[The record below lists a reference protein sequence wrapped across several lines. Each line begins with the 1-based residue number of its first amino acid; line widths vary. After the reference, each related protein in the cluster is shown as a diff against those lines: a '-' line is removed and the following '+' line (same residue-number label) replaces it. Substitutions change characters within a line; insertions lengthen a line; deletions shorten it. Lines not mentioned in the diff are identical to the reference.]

1 VSKKL
6 ILASASPRRR
16 QLLEQIG
23 LIFQV
28 MPSGVDEDDDDI
40 VGRDP
45 LANVQA
51 IALRKA
57 RDVADR
63 IENGIVIGA
72 DTQILAD
79 GEILG
84 KPEGA
89 ADAVRMLSKL
99 SGRVHRVITGVA
111 LVDAATGSEETWVE
125 TTLVTFR
132 ELTEGEISAYV
143 KTGEPMGKAGAYG
156 IQGRAAAFVERIE
169 GCYFNVVGL
178 PLAKLAQK
186 LKELRA

>member
-1 VSKKL
+1 MLKKL

-23 LIFQV
+23 LVFEVI
-28 MPSGVDEDDDDI
+28 PSEVNEQEI
-40 VGRDP
+40 IYHDP

-57 RDVADR
+57 RDVASK
-63 IENGIVIGA
+63 IGEGIVIGA
-72 DTQILAD
+72 DTQILVN

-84 KPEGA
+84 KPIDK
-89 ADAVRMLSKL
+89 ADALRMLSRL
-99 SGRVHRVITGVA
+99 SGKTHQVVTGVA
-111 LVDAATGSEETWVE
+111 ILDVETEFTETWVE

-132 ELTEGEISAYV
+132 KLTIDEISAYLD
-143 KTGEPMGKAGAYG
+143 TGEHIGKAGAYG
-156 IQGRAAAFVERIE
+156 IQGKAAAFVERIE

-178 PLAKLAQK
+178 PLSKLVQK
-186 LKELRA
+186 IRRMQGLV